1 MTNVEAKRPPG
12 WMSSF
17 LRQFII
23 QGSWNYRSML
33 GAGFAY
39 CMIPLLRRRG
49 LSGHELDNAVR
60 NHMGPFNSHPY
71 LAGLVLGAVARM
83 EDSATDTETI
93 ERFKRAI
100 QGSLGGLGDLLIWG
114 AWRPATL
121 LLALVLVWA
130 GAPPWIPV
138 SVFLI
143 VYNLGHLAL
152 RWWGYSRGLRYGK
165 DVDVR
170 LRGAELS
177 RLGERVFS
185 GGALLLGILVGAFL
199 VSRLAA
205 EDPSALWSF
214 AGIAAFGLGLK
225 FGHHAL
231 RGTTLVVVLVIT
243 LLTALGNA

>member
-33 GAGFAY
+33 GSGFAY

-114 AWRPATL
+114 GWRPATL

-165 DVDVR
+165 DVGVR
-170 LRGAELS
+170 LRRAELL

>member
-17 LRQFII
+17 LRQFVI

-33 GAGFAY
+33 GSGFAY

-49 LSGHELDNAVR
+49 LSGHELDDAVR

-71 LAGLVLGAVARM
+71 LAGLALGAVARM

-93 ERFKRAI
+93 EKFKRAI

-114 AWRPATL
+114 AWRPTTL

-138 SVFLI
+138 GVFLI
-143 VYNLGHLAL
+143 VYNLGHLTL

-165 DVDVR
+165 DVGVR

-205 EDPSALWSF
+205 EDASALWSL